1 MALRVYKKP
10 FWASPNRTDSVY
22 FEPNVDTL
30 YRTVETLDH
39 SCGRPLKVGAV
50 MSSQLRSIAIDVS
63 WLLEGLCFAC
73 RPGKYMTERG
83 GGWLRNTLWFP
94 TLEEIILVYNHDLR
108 LADDSLTSIPLEKPE
123 HEHGT
128 ALSTIR
134 CASEQFLKDEAGL
147 AAARC
152 KGLRQNPP
160 IPCSPGSNCPPRHV
174 LEGMLPKFRAMVIPF
189 RAKCKP
195 PVPVTRKWEEN
206 IANPVLSCFCE
217 KGEELKARSRRQRDI
232 VGLA

>member
-1 MALRVYKKP
+1 MALRMYKKT

-108 LADDSLTSIPLEKPE
+108 LANDSLTSIPLEKPE

-160 IPCSPGSNCPPRHV
+160 VPCSPGSNCPPRHV
-174 LEGMLPKFRAMVIPF
+174 LEGDAPEIQGHGNPLSSEVQAASTSNPQVGRKYREPRFVLLLRERRRAQGKISP
-189 RAKCKP
+189 A
-195 PVPVTRKWEEN
+195 
-206 IANPVLSCFCE
+206 A
-217 KGEELKARSRRQRDI
+217 
-232 VGLA
+232 